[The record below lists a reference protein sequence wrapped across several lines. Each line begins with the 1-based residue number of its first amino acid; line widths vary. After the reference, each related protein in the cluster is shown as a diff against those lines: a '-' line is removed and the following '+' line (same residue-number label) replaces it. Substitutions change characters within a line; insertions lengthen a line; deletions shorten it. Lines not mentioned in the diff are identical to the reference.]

1 MQPDQ
6 VDNHGPICR
15 AAPTRPA
22 FRGAAQ
28 GRKRRWAAVIAGAAA
43 TALLAGASV
52 ALAAT
57 SSGSGP
63 SAPVPAARST
73 AAPAHR

>member
-6 VDNHGPICR
+6 ADNHGPICR
-15 AAPTRPA
+15 AAPTRPT
-22 FRGAAQ
+22 FPRAAQ
-28 GRKRRWAAVIAGAAA
+28 GQKRRWAAVIAGATA

-63 SAPVPAARST
+63 PAPVPATRST
-73 AAPAHR
+73 AAPGHG